1 VSPKYNGHGRAEA
14 GERDLHASTEAR
26 KRAWSRAKKTSAGDQ
41 LPGITG
47 AAAGYYILA
56 ATGSLEAGAFFFPSN
71 DETEE

>member
-1 VSPKYNGHGRAEA
+1 MEWGATA
-14 GERDLHASTEAR
+14 A
-26 KRAWSRAKKTSAGDQ
+26 SAGDQ
-41 LPGITG
+41 SKPVTGVIAG